1 MRSVC
6 VDEFPYIFFLKNVK
20 TKKGGFFC
28 MQIYTLTLRG
38 TSQSTSAANFLTN
51 IQANGCVLVFY
62 FLKNL

>member
-1 MRSVC
+1 
-6 VDEFPYIFFLKNVK
+6 
-20 TKKGGFFC
+20 